1 MNSITKVFKVAA
13 RKARGSLLRID
24 ATSCTFRNCDDEV
37 TIACD
42 NEGVL
47 VTECHSIEE
56 FELVDNLIGHPMPIE
71 NVEGTEFNAREF
83 RSKLEYC
90 MLAMDFESTRY
101 HLATVNWEDDK
112 LVATDGRRMHVQHIG
127 LAEDRKTMERRQ
139 RPIRAKT
146 CDIVLECVKQFK
158 DDIIRVYFVGE
169 EVFFSGLFW
178 CVRSSLLAG
187 NFPACWRDVIP
198 TDDDLVETETVA
210 VKQLREYCKDA
221 IRRSTLE
228 NKVESSKLTRSE
240 KRRFQRIIPTVI
252 VGGVKLNAEYV
263 EDAVSNVYEVRIVPR
278 VAKNGKSPCRIGDC
292 VMMPLAK

>member
-1 MNSITKVFKVAA
+1 MNSVTKVFKVAA
-13 RKARGSLLRID
+13 RKVRGSLLRID

-42 NEGVL
+42 NDGVP

-56 FELVDNLIGHPMPIE
+56 FELSDNLIGYPMPIE
-71 NVEGTEFNAREF
+71 CVEGTEFNAREF

-139 RPIRAKT
+139 RLIRAKT
-146 CDIVLECVKQFK
+146 CEIVLACMKQFK
-158 DDIIRVYFVGE
+158 DDIVRVYFVAD
-169 EVFFSGLFW
+169 EVVFSGLFW
-178 CVRSSLLAG
+178 SVRSSLHAG
-187 NFPACWRDVIP
+187 NFPRCWRDIIP
-198 TDDDLVETETVA
+198 NDDDLIETETVA
-210 VKQLREYCKDA
+210 VRQLREYCKDA

-240 KRRFQRIIPTVI
+240 KKRFERIIPTVI
-252 VGGVKLNAEYV
+252 FGGVKLNAEYV
-263 EDAVSNVYEVRIVPR
+263 QDAVSNVDEVRIAPK
-278 VAKNGKSPCRIGDC
+278 VAKSGNSACRIGDC
-292 VMMPLAK
+292 VMMPFAK